1 MNILKEKSMNDPTRQ
16 NQFIIGPI
24 FDDDPDSPTGMNVF
38 DYLYNRSFLAIK
50 HIQFF
55 DIDGRLTHKFIDNDL
70 YIIFNIFKSWYN
82 NQIDLEYKEVY
93 AIEKLYKENPNLL
106 KETILLDIS
115 KRTKFANFANIIDN
129 TKITNINHPKY
140 NIRKGLKY
148 D

>member
-1 MNILKEKSMNDPTRQ
+1 MGILEEKSINASIRQ
-16 NQFIIGPI
+16 NPFIIGPI
-24 FDDDPDSPTGMNVF
+24 FDDDPDSPTSMTLF
-38 DYLYNRSFLAIK
+38 DYLYNRSFLPFK

-55 DIDGRLTHKFIDNDL
+55 SIDGRLTHKFIDNDL

-115 KRTKFANFANIIDN
+115 KRTKFANMDN